1 MSYVLG
7 LDFGG
12 TKLAA
17 GIVDTST
24 GQVIVSGRSATPAG
38 GATHGFAAML
48 ALADG
53 LRARIAQPITAV
65 GVSFGGPVEADG
77 RTVRLS
83 MHIPGWEGFALAAR
97 CEAHFGVPCVIAN
110 DADAAGLAEYRF
122 GAGRGCTHMLYLTVS
137 TGIGGG
143 VIINGQLHRGEHA
156 WAGEVGHMILKPDG
170 PACACGGNGCLESL
184 SSGLSIARDA
194 RANIPPSLRERD
206 PATITARDVAM
217 AAAQGDAVAQQLWDT
232 AVAWLGVGISS
243 ASNLLNPG
251 MIIVGGGLTG
261 AGEQLFAPLRTIMAH
276 RALSKQV
283 VLKPAALGDAVG
295 IMGGAAL
302 CM

>member
-17 GIVDTST
+17 GIVDTAT
-24 GQVIVSGRSATPAG
+24 GQVIVSGRCATPAG
-38 GATHGFAAML
+38 GAPQGLAAMV

-53 LRARIAQPITAV
+53 LRAQVATPITAV

-83 MHIPGWEGFALAAR
+83 MHIPGWEGVALAAR
-97 CEAHFGVPCVIAN
+97 CESHFGVPGVIAN

-122 GAGRGCTHMLYLTVS
+122 GAGQGCTHMLYLTVS

-194 RANIPPSLRERD
+194 RANVPPSLRDRD
-206 PATITARDVAM
+206 PATITARDVAV
-217 AAAQGDAVAQQLWDT
+217 AAANGDVVAQQIWDH
-232 AVAWLGVGISS
+232 AVSWLGIGISS

-251 MIIVGGGLTG
+251 IIVLGGGLTG
-261 AGEQLFAPLRTIMAH
+261 AGEQLFAPLRTIMAY

-283 VLKPAALGDAVG
+283 VLKPAALGDVIG

>member
-1 MSYVLG
+1 MTYVLG

-17 GIVDTST
+17 GIVNTTT
-24 GQVIVSGRSATPAG
+24 GRVIQSARAATPAG
-38 GATHGFAAML
+38 GAEAGWTAMR
-48 ALADG
+48 ALADT
-53 LRARIAQPITAV
+53 LIQQSAHRISAV

-83 MHIPGWEGFALAAR
+83 MHIPGWEGMPLAER
-97 CEAHFGVPCVIAN
+97 CEHAFGVPCVIAN

-122 GAGRGCTHMLYLTVS
+122 GAGQGCRHMLYLTVS

-143 VIINGQLHRGEHA
+143 VIINGALHRGEHA

-184 SSGLSIARDA
+184 SSGLSIAREA
-194 RANIPPSLRERD
+194 RSHIPPSLKDRN
-206 PATITARDVAM
+206 PATITARDVVE
-217 AAAQGDAVAQQLWDT
+217 AAVAGDAVAQQIWGT
-232 AVAWLGVGISS
+232 AMEWLGVGISS

-251 MIIVGGGLTG
+251 VIVIGGGLTN
-261 AGEQLFAPLRTIMAH
+261 AGEQLFGPVRRVMAY
-276 RALSKQV
+276 RALSKHV
-283 VLKPAALGDAVG
+283 ELRPAALGDVIG